1 MKPMSSLSAV
11 HRYLFDTDF
20 GTCEIGWGDAGIS
33 DFRLPTDDPEMDRVR
48 MERQSVEPPG
58 FVVEAVMAV
67 RSYFSGERTDFT
79 DVAVDLSALAD
90 FERDVLLAARAL
102 PWGEITSYG
111 DIARQLTGDVGVSR
125 AVGQALGR
133 NPIPLIIPCHRVLAA
148 DGAIGGFSA
157 PGGTVTKLKMLEIE
171 GSLAKSP
178 VLAQRSFGF

>member
-1 MKPMSSLSAV
+1 MRTFSAV

-20 GTCEIGWGDAGIS
+20 GICEIGWGDAGIS
-33 DFRLPTDDPEMDRVR
+33 DFRLPTDDPEMDRSR
-48 MERQSVEPPG
+48 MERQAIDPP
-58 FVVEAVMAV
+58 AVIMDAVDAV
-67 RSYFSGERTDFT
+67 RAYFAGTRTDFAEV
-79 DVAVDLSALAD
+79 DVDLSQLAD
-90 FERDVLLAARAL
+90 FERDVLLATRRVG
-102 PWGEITSYG
+102 WGDLTSYG
-111 DIARQLTGDVGVSR
+111 ELARQLTGDVGVSR

-171 GSLAKSP
+171 GALAKSP